1 MVIIEKKQSK
11 FQESTFF
18 LGTKEKSKNPE
29 ILAVATGEAAKKI
42 CHSSR
47 CFIKQISVR
56 DGLHIFDCSS
66 VHRRGLN
73 DSWVFFSILH
83 F

>member
-1 MVIIEKKQSK
+1 MAIVEKKQST
-11 FQESTFF
+11 FQESTFS
-18 LGTKEKSKNPE
+18 LVIKEKFKNLE

-42 CHSSR
+42 CHISR

-66 VHRRGLN
+66 VHRHGLN
-73 DSWVFFSILH
+73 DMWVFF
-83 F
+83 